1 MLEMIFNGK
10 CAQKCDTKVI
20 LLSENQAFRDSVYDK
35 FLDKEEAALL
45 HAVLKN
51 AKFAGERG
59 KSVETYAKK
68 AKLIVFGLGEKPKKL
83 DFLHCGGRLA
93 QLLSKSRVAKI
104 WCDGI
109 KGCAL
114 DYDEAAYQLAL
125 GLELGNYYFDKYFTQ
140 KKAEDYP
147 ALETVCFDGE
157 KLGAKTTEG
166 FAEFASLANA
176 VRYGR
181 DLVNEP
187 ANYLTPE
194 VFAADIERL
203 KYLNLEIEILD
214 EKALKK
220 HDFNL
225 LLDVAKGSV
234 NKPRAAVMVWRGD
247 KKNKDIDTL
256 LVGKGVTYDA
266 GGINIK
272 TGKDLVNMFAD
283 MAGAAAVV
291 ATMKAIALQKRK
303 INVAAVVGL
312 VENMPSGSAMRPN
325 DVIRSMS
332 GQTVEVINTDGEG
345 RMLLADL
352 LWFGQ
357 EKFRPKK
364 VIDIATLTGTVAYA
378 LGGQYGGIF
387 SNDDKLAADLIKAGE
402 ETDEL
407 LWRLPMNKTFDK
419 WIDSDKADM
428 KNVGKNVGDGSQA
441 AAFLQRYIQKGISW
455 AHIDMADME
464 IAKEGTDLCPKGAT
478 GFGIRL
484 LVEYLKNSEK
494 K

>member
-20 LLSENQAFRDSVYDK
+20 LLSENQAFCDSAYDK
-35 FLDKEEAALL
+35 FLDKDEAELL
-45 HAVLKN
+45 HTVLKKN
-51 AKFAGERG
+51 GFGG
-59 KSVETYAKK
+59 KKDDRLETYAKK
-68 AKLIVFGLGEKPKKL
+68 AKLIVVGLGEKPQRL
-83 DFLHCGGRLA
+83 DFLHCGGKLA
-93 QLLSKSRVAKI
+93 QLLRKNRVAKI

-109 KGCAL
+109 KGCTL

-203 KYLNLEIEILD
+203 KYLKLEIEILD

-220 HDFNL
+220 HNFNL

-303 INVAAVVGL
+303 VNVAAVVGL

-332 GQTVEVINTDGEG
+332 RQTVEVINTDGEG

-464 IAKEGTDLCPKGAT
+464 IAQEQTDLCPKGAT

-484 LVEYLKNSEK
+484 LVDYLKNSEK

>member
-10 CAQKCDTKVI
+10 CPQKCDAKVI
-20 LLSENQAFRDSVYDK
+20 LLSENQVFRDSAYNE
-35 FLDKEEAALL
+35 FLDKEEIALL
-45 HAVLKN
+45 HAVLK
-51 AKFAGERG
+51 KTGFSG
-59 KSVETYAKK
+59 KKEDKLETYAKK
-68 AKLIVFGLGEKPKKL
+68 AKLIVIGLGEKPQRL
-83 DFLHCGGRLA
+83 DFLLCGGKLA

-109 KGCAL
+109 KGCDL
-114 DYDEAAYQLAL
+114 DYKATAYQLAL

-147 ALETVCFDGE
+147 ALETVCFEGE
-157 KLGAKTTEG
+157 KFDDKTTEG
-166 FAEFASLANA
+166 FTDFASLANA

-203 KYLNLEIEILD
+203 KYLKLEIEILD

-220 HDFNL
+220 QNFNL
-225 LLDVAKGSV
+225 LLDVAKGSA
-234 NKPRAAVMVWRGD
+234 NKPRAAIMVWRGD
-247 KKNKDIDTL
+247 KSSKEIDTL

-266 GGINIK
+266 GGINLK
-272 TGKDLVNMFAD
+272 TTKDFENMFAD

-325 DVIRSMS
+325 DVIHSMS

-357 EKFRPKK
+357 EKFKPKK

-378 LGGQYGGIF
+378 LGGLYAGVFG
-387 SNDDKLAADLIKAGE
+387 NDDKLIADLIEAGKA
-402 ETDEL
+402 TDEL
-407 LWRLPMNKTFDK
+407 LWRLPMNDAFDK

-441 AAFLQRYIQKGISW
+441 AAFLQRYIQKGVRW
-455 AHIDMADME
+455 AHIDMADLE

>member
-10 CAQKCDTKVI
+10 CAQKCDAKVI
-20 LLSENQAFRDSVYDK
+20 FLSKNQALCDSEYAK
-35 FLDKEEAALL
+35 FLDKEEIALL
-45 HAVLKN
+45 HMAVKN
-51 AKFAGERG
+51 AKFCGELG

-68 AKLIVFGLGEKPKKL
+68 AKLIVLGLGEKPQRL
-83 DFLHCGGRLA
+83 DFLHCGGKLA
-93 QLLSKSRVAKI
+93 QLLNKNRVAKI

-109 KGCAL
+109 KGCAVG
-114 DYDEAAYQLAL
+114 YDEAAHQLGL

-147 ALETVCFDGE
+147 ALETVCFEGKKFCE
-157 KLGAKTTEG
+157 ESLEG
-166 FAEFASLANA
+166 FGEFASLANA

-203 KYLNLEIEILD
+203 KYLKLEVEILD

-220 HDFNL
+220 HGFNL

-234 NKPRAAVMVWRGD
+234 NKPRAAIMVWRGN
-247 KKNKDIDTL
+247 KNSKGIDTL

-283 MAGAAAVV
+283 MARAAAVV

-303 INVAAVVGL
+303 VNVAAVVGL

-357 EKFRPKK
+357 EKFKPKK

-378 LGGQYGGIF
+378 LGGQYAGIF
-387 SNDDKLAADLIKAGE
+387 SNDDKLAMALMKAGE

-441 AAFLQRYIQKGISW
+441 AAFLQRYIQKGVSW

-464 IAKEGTDLCPKGAT
+464 IAQEPTDLCPKGAT

>member
-1 MLEMIFNGK
+1 M
-10 CAQKCDTKVI
+10 
-20 LLSENQAFRDSVYDK
+20 
-35 FLDKEEAALL
+35 
-45 HAVLKN
+45 
-51 AKFAGERG
+51 
-59 KSVETYAKK
+59 
-68 AKLIVFGLGEKPKKL
+68 
-83 DFLHCGGRLA
+83 A
-93 QLLSKSRVAKI
+93 QLLNKNRVAKI

-109 KGCAL
+109 KGCAVG
-114 DYDEAAYQLAL
+114 YDEAAHQLGL

-147 ALETVCFDGE
+147 ALETVCFEGKKFGE
-157 KLGAKTTEG
+157 ESLEG
-166 FAEFASLANA
+166 FGEFTSLANA

-203 KYLNLEIEILD
+203 KYLKLEVEILD

-220 HDFNL
+220 HGFNL

-234 NKPRAAVMVWRGD
+234 NKPRAAIMVWRGN
-247 KKNKDIDTL
+247 KNSKGIDTL

-272 TGKDLVNMFAD
+272 TGKDFDNMFAD

-291 ATMKAIALQKRK
+291 ATMKTIALQKRK
-303 INVAAVVGL
+303 INVGAVVGL

-357 EKFRPKK
+357 EKFKPKK

-378 LGGQYGGIF
+378 LGGQYAGIF
-387 SNDDKLAADLIKAGE
+387 SNDDKLAMALMKAGE

-441 AAFLQRYIQKGISW
+441 AAFLQRYIQKGVSW

-464 IAKEGTDLCPKGAT
+464 IAQERTDLCPKGAT

>member
-10 CAQKCDTKVI
+10 CAQKCDAKVI
-20 LLSENQAFRDSVYDK
+20 LLAKNQAFRDSEYDQ
-35 FLDKEEAALL
+35 FLDEEEIALL
-45 HAVLKN
+45 RVALKN
-51 AKFAGERG
+51 AKFDGERG

-68 AKLIVFGLGEKPKKL
+68 AKLIVAGLGEKPQKL

-93 QLLSKSRVAKI
+93 QLLSKSRVAKV

-109 KGCAL
+109 KGCDF
-114 DYDEAAYQLAL
+114 DYKATAYQLAL
-125 GLELGNYYFDKYFTQ
+125 GLELGNYYFDKYLTQ

-147 ALETVCFDGE
+147 ALETVCFEGKNFDGKAAE
-157 KLGAKTTEG
+157 N
-166 FAEFASLANA
+166 FAEFAALANA

-203 KYLNLEIEILD
+203 KYLKLEIEILD

-220 HDFNL
+220 QNFNL
-225 LLDVAKGSV
+225 LLDVAKGSA
-234 NKPRAAVMVWRGD
+234 NKPRAAIMVWRGD
-247 KKNKDIDTL
+247 KSSKEIDTL
-256 LVGKGVTYDA
+256 LVGKGVTYDT
-266 GGINIK
+266 GGINLK
-272 TGKDLVNMFAD
+272 TGKDFANMFAD

-291 ATMKAIALQKRK
+291 AAMKAIALQKQK

-325 DVIRSMS
+325 DVICSMS

-357 EKFRPKK
+357 EKFKPKK

-378 LGGQYGGIF
+378 LGGLYAGVFG
-387 SNDDKLAADLIKAGE
+387 NDDKLIDDLMKAGQA
-402 ETDEL
+402 TDEL
-407 LWRLPMNKTFDK
+407 LWRLPMNDTFNK

-441 AAFLQRYIQKGISW
+441 AAFLQRYIQKGIRW
-455 AHIDMADME
+455 AHIDMADLE
-464 IAKEGTDLCPKGAT
+464 IAQERTDLCPKGAT

-484 LVEYLKNSEK
+484 LVEYLKNSEEK
-494 K
+494 

>member
-10 CAQKCDTKVI
+10 CAQKCDAKVI
-20 LLSENQAFRDSVYDK
+20 FLSENQAFRDSAYDK

-68 AKLIVFGLGEKPKKL
+68 AKLIVIGLGEKPQRL
-83 DFLHCGGRLA
+83 GFLHCGGKLA
-93 QLLSKSRVAKI
+93 QLLRKNRVAKI

-147 ALETVCFDGE
+147 ALETVCFEGE

-194 VFAADIERL
+194 VFAADVERL
-203 KYLNLEIEILD
+203 KYLKLEIEILD

-225 LLDVAKGSV
+225 LLDVAKGSA

-247 KKNKDIDTL
+247 KKSKDIDTL

-464 IAKEGTDLCPKGAT
+464 IAQEQTDLCPKGAT

-484 LVEYLKNSEK
+484 LVDYLKNSEK